1 MKGKWK
7 VTCNPTDGGD
17 YLYAVCRLHDVNEI
31 EHSGNREYG
40 SGYMAS
46 KEEAQ
51 AIADKLNSE
60 EVTE

>member
-1 MKGKWK
+1 MPGKWK
-7 VTCNPTDGGD
+7 VSYNPMLEEKP
-17 YLYAVCRLHDVNEI
+17 YVVVRIRNLSEP

-40 SGYMAS
+40 SDYMAS

-60 EVTE
+60 E